1 MECCYYVVYYLRFE
15 MAEIPDYGVGSDEED
30 NKGKIGNASG
40 LYPFDYLVDT
50 LVPILVG
57 GMNLC

>member
-1 MECCYYVVYYLRFE
+1 

-30 NKGKIGNASG
+30 NKGKIGNSSG
-40 LYPFDYLVDT
+40 MYPFDYLVDT

>member
-1 MECCYYVVYYLRFE
+1 

-40 LYPFDYLVDT
+40 LYPYNYLVDT